1 MAIHDTEIY
10 LKMTAYLEKVPHTWQ
25 GDHLIPGVSSTIYEM
40 LSQKTK
46 KKTGEGQKQRV
57 ILVSLSPSPD
67 HN

>member
-40 LSQKTK
+40 LSQNKLEPTNEPGMVADICNAALRK
-46 KKTGEGQKQRV
+46 LR
-57 ILVSLSPSPD
+57 
-67 HN
+67 